1 MAKDNL
7 KKVVAEVEEEI
18 LVSLKILSLKRRVSL
33 GQYITDTLVNHVRS
47 KSKAIETAEE
57 V

>member
-1 MAKDNL
+1 MVKDNL
-7 KKVVAEVEEEI
+7 KKVVAEVDEDT
-18 LVSLKILSLKRRVSL
+18 LVSLKILSLKKRVSL
-33 GQYITDTLVNHVRS
+33 GQYTTDLLVSHVRS